1 MDWELIGLLGLN
13 FILSTTGDT
22 ISKVWATHPG
32 PKWALVTIG
41 LSVLTAISWMLV
53 VRRTGLSVGSA
64 IMLLL
69 TMLSTVTIGFLIFGE
84 QITRGQTIGIALG
97 FLAALFLL
105 GIVRIP

>member
-1 MDWELIGLLGLN
+1 MDWELIGLLALN

-22 ISKVWATHPG
+22 ISKVWVTHPG

-41 LSVLTAISWMLV
+41 LSVLTAVSWMLV

-84 QITRGQTIGIALG
+84 QITRAQTIGIALG